1 MELKVYRYTSEFQE
15 RILLHRIYLKKED
28 VSLEALLV
36 LADIRNR
43 GRKEPGKKNRIPFG
57 TLSFS
62 VLLAKDGFFFDSY
75 LNQAEVK
82 RLFSD
87 PFKTAVH
94 VRMDKLFKGLHADEK
109 LLSLSKEGLLS
120 YYRKEERNP
129 YSLLVKRLSL
139 PLSSPLPELG
149 LRREISLEKVE
160 SAYSLISNSRTGI
173 DFYLG
178 TPLKKDPFY
187 SLSKTSSPI
196 PEENRGSFPAD
207 AIVEKEGLSYDRLC
221 YVYERP
227 EIKTEKERKEREV
240 LSLRLSS
247 FYENLFKK
255 ELGSK
260 VVVARKM
267 LSSKYSLL
275 SFQCE
280 AKKRN
285 RFKDRIASL
294 LEGKDFDF
302 GSYFESSYNQ
312 IRTRQVLFNEDPSL
326 LLKRISENACFSLS
340 DGDEDYFSPLDRHKE
355 NVRKQKKDRKKIHQY
370 IFLAKETVK

>member
-15 RILLHRIYLKKED
+15 RLLLHRIYLKKED
-28 VSLEALLV
+28 VSLETLLV
-36 LADIRNR
+36 LADIR
-43 GRKEPGKKNRIPFG
+43 GRSLQEPGKKNRIPFG

-62 VLLAKDGFFFDSY
+62 VLLAKDGYFFDAY

-87 PFKTAVH
+87 PFKKAVC
-94 VRMDKLFKGLHADEK
+94 VRMDKIEKEVPMDEK

-120 YYRKEERNP
+120 YYRNEEKNP
-129 YSLLVKRLSL
+129 ENLFAKMLSL

-149 LRREISLEKVE
+149 LRREVSLERVK
-160 SAYSLISNSRTGI
+160 SAYSLISNSMTGV

-178 TPLKKDPFY
+178 TSLKKDPFY
-187 SLSKTSSPI
+187 SLSKLSTVI
-196 PEENRGSFPAD
+196 PEEGLSSFPED
-207 AIVEKEGLSYDRLC
+207 KMVEEDGLPYDRLC
-221 YVYERP
+221 FVYERP

-240 LSLRLSS
+240 FSLRVSS
-247 FYENLFKK
+247 WYENLFKN

-260 VVVARKM
+260 VVVSRKM
-267 LSSKYSLL
+267 LTPKYSLL
-275 SFQCE
+275 SCQCE

-285 RFKDRIASL
+285 RFKDRIISL
-294 LEGKDFDF
+294 LQKEEQDI

-312 IRTRQVLFNEDPSL
+312 IRTRQVLFNEEPSL

-340 DGDEDYFSPLDRHKE
+340 DGDEDYFSPLDRKKKSI
-355 NVRKQKKDRKKIHQY
+355 RQQQKDRKKIHQY
-370 IFLAKETVK
+370 IFLSKENA

>member
-15 RILLHRIYLKKED
+15 RLLLHRIYLKKED

-36 LADIRNR
+36 LADIINR
-43 GRKEPGKKNRIPFG
+43 SLQEPGKKNRIPFG

-62 VLLAKDGFFFDSY
+62 VLLAKDGYFFDAY

-87 PFKTAVH
+87 PFKKAVC
-94 VRMDKLFKGLHADEK
+94 VRMDKIEKEVPMDEK

-120 YYRKEERNP
+120 YYRNEEKNP
-129 YSLLVKRLSL
+129 ENLFSKMLSL

-149 LRREISLEKVE
+149 LRREVSLEMVK
-160 SAYSLISNSRTGI
+160 SAYSLISNSMTGV

-178 TPLKKDPFY
+178 TSVKKDPFY
-187 SLSKTSSPI
+187 SLSKLSTVIS
-196 PEENRGSFPAD
+196 E
-207 AIVEKEGLSYDRLC
+207 EGLSSFPEDKMVEEEGLPYDRLC
-221 YVYERP
+221 FVYERP

-240 LSLRLSS
+240 FSLRVSS
-247 FYENLFKK
+247 WYENLFKK

-260 VVVARKM
+260 VVVSRKM
-267 LSSKYSLL
+267 LTPKYSLL
-275 SFQCE
+275 SCQCE

-285 RFKDRIASL
+285 RFKDRIISL
-294 LEGKDFDF
+294 LQKEEQDI

-312 IRTRQVLFNEDPSL
+312 IRTRQVLFNEEPSL

-340 DGDEDYFSPLDRHKE
+340 DGDEDYFSPLDRKKE
-355 NVRKQKKDRKKIHQY
+355 SIRKQQKDRKKIHQY
-370 IFLAKETVK
+370 IFLSKENA

>member
-15 RILLHRIYLKKED
+15 RLLLHRIYLKKED
-28 VSLEALLV
+28 VSLETLLV
-36 LADIRNR
+36 LADIR
-43 GRKEPGKKNRIPFG
+43 GRSLQEPGKKNRIPFG

-62 VLLAKDGFFFDSY
+62 VLLAKDGYFFDAY

-87 PFKTAVH
+87 PFKKAVC
-94 VRMDKLFKGLHADEK
+94 VRMDKIEKEVPMDEK

-120 YYRKEERNP
+120 YYRNEEKNP
-129 YSLLVKRLSL
+129 ENLFAKMLSL

-149 LRREISLEKVE
+149 LRREVSLERVK
-160 SAYSLISNSRTGI
+160 SAYSLISNSMTGV

-178 TPLKKDPFY
+178 TSLKKDPFY
-187 SLSKTSSPI
+187 SLSKLSTVI
-196 PEENRGSFPAD
+196 PEE
-207 AIVEKEGLSYDRLC
+207 GLSSVPEDKMVEEDGLPYDRLC
-221 YVYERP
+221 FVYERP

-240 LSLRLSS
+240 FSLRVSS
-247 FYENLFKK
+247 WYENLFKN

-260 VVVARKM
+260 VVVSRKM
-267 LSSKYSLL
+267 LTPKYSLL
-275 SFQCE
+275 SCQCE

-285 RFKDRIASL
+285 RFKDRIISL
-294 LEGKDFDF
+294 LQKEEQDI

-312 IRTRQVLFNEDPSL
+312 IRTRQVLFNEEPSL

-340 DGDEDYFSPLDRHKE
+340 DGDEDYFSPLDRKKKSI
-355 NVRKQKKDRKKIHQY
+355 RQQQKDRKKIHQY
-370 IFLAKETVK
+370 IFLSKENA

>member
-15 RILLHRIYLKKED
+15 RLLLHRIYLKKED

-36 LADIRNR
+36 LADIINR
-43 GRKEPGKKNRIPFG
+43 SLEEPGKNNRIPFG

-62 VLLAKDGFFFDSY
+62 VLLAKDGYFFDAY

-87 PFKTAVH
+87 PFKKAVC
-94 VRMDKLFKGLHADEK
+94 VRMDKIEKEVPMDEK

-120 YYRKEERNP
+120 YYRNEEKNP
-129 YSLLVKRLSL
+129 ENLFSMMLSL

-149 LRREISLEKVE
+149 LRREVSLERVK
-160 SAYSLISNSRTGI
+160 SAYSLISNSKTGV

-178 TPLKKDPFY
+178 TSLKKDPFY
-187 SLSKTSSPI
+187 SLSKLSTMI
-196 PEENRGSFPAD
+196 PEEGLSSFPED
-207 AIVEKEGLSYDRLC
+207 KMVEEDGLPYDRLC
-221 YVYERP
+221 FVYERP

-240 LSLRLSS
+240 FSLRVSS
-247 FYENLFKK
+247 WYENLFKK

-260 VVVARKM
+260 VVVSRKM
-267 LSSKYSLL
+267 LTPKYSLL
-275 SFQCE
+275 SCQCE

-285 RFKDRIASL
+285 RFKDRIISL
-294 LEGKDFDF
+294 LQKEEQDI

-312 IRTRQVLFNEDPSL
+312 IRTRQVLFNEEPSL

-340 DGDEDYFSPLDRHKE
+340 DGDEDYFSPLDRKKE
-355 NVRKQKKDRKKIHQY
+355 SIRQQQKDRKKIHQY
-370 IFLAKETVK
+370 IFLSKENA

>member
-15 RILLHRIYLKKED
+15 RLLLHRIYLKKED

-36 LADIRNR
+36 LADIINR
-43 GRKEPGKKNRIPFG
+43 SLQEPGKKNRIPFG

-62 VLLAKDGFFFDSY
+62 VLLAKDGYFFDAY

-87 PFKTAVH
+87 PFKKAVC
-94 VRMDKLFKGLHADEK
+94 VRMDKIEKEVPMDEK

-120 YYRKEERNP
+120 YYRNEEKNP
-129 YSLLVKRLSL
+129 ENLLSKMLSL

-149 LRREISLEKVE
+149 LRREVSLEMVK
-160 SAYSLISNSRTGI
+160 SAYSLISNSKTGV

-178 TPLKKDPFY
+178 TSLKKDPFY
-187 SLSKTSSPI
+187 SLSKLSTVI
-196 PEENRGSFPAD
+196 PEEGLSSFPED
-207 AIVEKEGLSYDRLC
+207 KMVEEDGLPYDRLC
-221 YVYERP
+221 FVYERP

-240 LSLRLSS
+240 FSLRVSS
-247 FYENLFKK
+247 WYENLFKK

-260 VVVARKM
+260 VVVSRKM
-267 LSSKYSLL
+267 LTPKYSLL
-275 SFQCE
+275 SCQCE

-285 RFKDRIASL
+285 RFKDRIISL
-294 LEGKDFDF
+294 LQKEEQDI

-312 IRTRQVLFNEDPSL
+312 IRTRQVLFNEEPSL

-340 DGDEDYFSPLDRHKE
+340 DGDEDYFSPLDRKKE
-355 NVRKQKKDRKKIHQY
+355 SIRQQQKDRKKIHQY
-370 IFLAKETVK
+370 IFLSKENA

>member
-15 RILLHRIYLKKED
+15 RLLLHRIYLKKED

-36 LADIRNR
+36 LADIINR
-43 GRKEPGKKNRIPFG
+43 SLQEPGKKNRIPFG

-62 VLLAKDGFFFDSY
+62 VLLAKDGYFFDAY

-87 PFKTAVH
+87 PFKKAVC
-94 VRMDKLFKGLHADEK
+94 VRMDKIEKEVPMDEK

-120 YYRKEERNP
+120 YYRNEEKNP
-129 YSLLVKRLSL
+129 ENLFSKMLSL

-149 LRREISLEKVE
+149 LRREVSLEMVK
-160 SAYSLISNSRTGI
+160 SAYSLISNSMTGV

-178 TPLKKDPFY
+178 TSVKKDPFY
-187 SLSKTSSPI
+187 SLSKLSTVI
-196 PEENRGSFPAD
+196 PEEGLSSFPED
-207 AIVEKEGLSYDRLC
+207 KMVEEDGLPYDRLC
-221 YVYERP
+221 FVYERP

-240 LSLRLSS
+240 FSLRVSS
-247 FYENLFKK
+247 WYENLFKK

-260 VVVARKM
+260 VVVSRKM
-267 LSSKYSLL
+267 LTPKYSLL
-275 SFQCE
+275 SCQCE

-285 RFKDRIASL
+285 RFKDRIISL
-294 LEGKDFDF
+294 LQKEEQDI

-312 IRTRQVLFNEDPSL
+312 IRTRQVLFNEEPSL

-340 DGDEDYFSPLDRHKE
+340 DGDEDYFSPLDRKKE
-355 NVRKQKKDRKKIHQY
+355 SIRKQQKDRKKIHQY
-370 IFLAKETVK
+370 IFLSKENA

>member
-15 RILLHRIYLKKED
+15 RLLLHRIYLKKED
-28 VSLEALLV
+28 VSLEALLI
-36 LADIRNR
+36 LADIR
-43 GRKEPGKKNRIPFG
+43 GRSLQEPGKKNRIPFG

-62 VLLAKDGFFFDSY
+62 ALLAKDGYFFDAY

-87 PFKTAVH
+87 PFKKAVC
-94 VRMDKLFKGLHADEK
+94 VRMDKIEKEVPMDEK

-120 YYRKEERNP
+120 YYRNEEKNP
-129 YSLLVKRLSL
+129 ENLFAKMLSL

-149 LRREISLEKVE
+149 LRREVSLERVK
-160 SAYSLISNSRTGI
+160 SAYSLISNSKTGV

-178 TPLKKDPFY
+178 TSLKKDPFY
-187 SLSKTSSPI
+187 SLSKLSTVI
-196 PEENRGSFPAD
+196 PEEGLSSFPED
-207 AIVEKEGLSYDRLC
+207 KIVEEEGLPYDRLC
-221 YVYERP
+221 FVYERP

-240 LSLRLSS
+240 FSLRVSS
-247 FYENLFKK
+247 CYENLFKK

-260 VVVARKM
+260 VVVSRKM
-267 LSSKYSLL
+267 LTPKYSLL
-275 SFQCE
+275 SCKCE

-285 RFKDRIASL
+285 RFKDRIISL
-294 LEGKDFDF
+294 LQKEEQDI

-312 IRTRQVLFNEDPSL
+312 IRTRQVLFNEEPSL

-340 DGDEDYFSPLDRHKE
+340 DGDEDYFSPLDRKKE
-355 NVRKQKKDRKKIHQY
+355 SIRQQQKDRKKIHQY
-370 IFLAKETVK
+370 IFLSKENA

>member
-15 RILLHRIYLKKED
+15 RLLLHRIYLKKED

-36 LADIRNR
+36 LADIINR
-43 GRKEPGKKNRIPFG
+43 SLQEPGKKNRIPFG

-62 VLLAKDGFFFDSY
+62 VLLAKDGYFFDAY

-87 PFKTAVH
+87 PFKKAVC
-94 VRMDKLFKGLHADEK
+94 VRMDKIEKEVPMDEK

-120 YYRKEERNP
+120 YYRNEEKNP
-129 YSLLVKRLSL
+129 ENLFSKMLSL

-149 LRREISLEKVE
+149 LRREVSLEMVK
-160 SAYSLISNSRTGI
+160 SAYSLISNSMTGV

-178 TPLKKDPFY
+178 TSVKKDPFY
-187 SLSKTSSPI
+187 SLSKLSTVI
-196 PEENRGSFPAD
+196 PEEGLSSFPED
-207 AIVEKEGLSYDRLC
+207 KMVEEEGLPYDRLC
-221 YVYERP
+221 FVYERP

-240 LSLRLSS
+240 FSLRVSS
-247 FYENLFKK
+247 WYENLFKK

-260 VVVARKM
+260 VVVSRKM
-267 LSSKYSLL
+267 LTPKYSLL
-275 SFQCE
+275 SCQCE

-285 RFKDRIASL
+285 RFKDRIISL
-294 LEGKDFDF
+294 LQKEEQDI

-312 IRTRQVLFNEDPSL
+312 IRTRQVLFNEEPSL

-340 DGDEDYFSPLDRHKE
+340 DGDEDYFSPLDRKKE
-355 NVRKQKKDRKKIHQY
+355 SIRKQQKDRKKIHQY
-370 IFLAKETVK
+370 IFLSKENA

>member
-15 RILLHRIYLKKED
+15 RLLLHRIYLKKED

-36 LADIRNR
+36 LADIINR
-43 GRKEPGKKNRIPFG
+43 SLQEPGKKNRIPFG

-62 VLLAKDGFFFDSY
+62 VLLAKDGYFFDAY

-87 PFKTAVH
+87 PFKKAVC
-94 VRMDKLFKGLHADEK
+94 VRMDKIEKEVPMDEK

-120 YYRKEERNP
+120 YYRNEEKNP
-129 YSLLVKRLSL
+129 ENLFSKMLSL

-149 LRREISLEKVE
+149 LRREVSLEMVK
-160 SAYSLISNSRTGI
+160 SAYSLISNSKTGV

-178 TPLKKDPFY
+178 TSVKKDPFY
-187 SLSKTSSPI
+187 SLSKLSTVIS
-196 PEENRGSFPAD
+196 E
-207 AIVEKEGLSYDRLC
+207 EGLSSFPEDKMVEEDGLPYDRLC
-221 YVYERP
+221 FVYERP
-227 EIKTEKERKEREV
+227 EIKTEKERKKREV
-240 LSLRLSS
+240 FSLRVSS
-247 FYENLFKK
+247 WYENLFKK

-260 VVVARKM
+260 VVVSRKM
-267 LSSKYSLL
+267 LTPKYSLL
-275 SFQCE
+275 SCQCE

-285 RFKDRIASL
+285 RFKDRIISL
-294 LEGKDFDF
+294 LQKEEQDI

-312 IRTRQVLFNEDPSL
+312 IRTRQVLFNEEPSL

-340 DGDEDYFSPLDRHKE
+340 DGDEDYFSPLDRKKE
-355 NVRKQKKDRKKIHQY
+355 SIRQQQKDRKKIHQY
-370 IFLAKETVK
+370 IFLSKENA

>member
-15 RILLHRIYLKKED
+15 RLLLHRIYLKKED

-36 LADIRNR
+36 LADIINR
-43 GRKEPGKKNRIPFG
+43 SLQEPGKKNRIPFG

-62 VLLAKDGFFFDSY
+62 VLRAKDGYFFDAY

-87 PFKTAVH
+87 SFKKAVC
-94 VRMDKLFKGLHADEK
+94 VRMDKIEKEVPMDEK

-120 YYRKEERNP
+120 YYRNEEKNP
-129 YSLLVKRLSL
+129 ENLFSKMLSL

-149 LRREISLEKVE
+149 LRREVSLEMVK
-160 SAYSLISNSRTGI
+160 SAYSLISNSKTGV

-178 TPLKKDPFY
+178 TSLKKDPFY
-187 SLSKTSSPI
+187 SLSKLSTVIS
-196 PEENRGSFPAD
+196 E
-207 AIVEKEGLSYDRLC
+207 EGLSSFPEDKMVEEDGLPYDRLC
-221 YVYERP
+221 FVYERP

-240 LSLRLSS
+240 FSLRVSS
-247 FYENLFKK
+247 WYENLFKK

-260 VVVARKM
+260 VVVSRKM
-267 LSSKYSLL
+267 LTPKYSLL
-275 SFQCE
+275 SCQCE

-285 RFKDRIASL
+285 RFKDRIISL
-294 LEGKDFDF
+294 LQKEEQDI

-312 IRTRQVLFNEDPSL
+312 IRTRQVLFNEEPSL

-340 DGDEDYFSPLDRHKE
+340 DGDEDYFSPLDRKKE
-355 NVRKQKKDRKKIHQY
+355 SIRQQQKDRKKIHQY
-370 IFLAKETVK
+370 IFLSKENA

>member
-15 RILLHRIYLKKED
+15 RLLLHRIYLKKED

-36 LADIRNR
+36 LADIINR
-43 GRKEPGKKNRIPFG
+43 SLQEPGKKNRIPFG

-62 VLLAKDGFFFDSY
+62 VLLAKDGYFFDAY

-87 PFKTAVH
+87 PFKKAVC
-94 VRMDKLFKGLHADEK
+94 VRMDKIEKEVPMDEK

-120 YYRKEERNP
+120 YYRNEEKNP
-129 YSLLVKRLSL
+129 ENLFSKMLSL

-149 LRREISLEKVE
+149 LRREVSLEMVK
-160 SAYSLISNSRTGI
+160 SAYSLISNSKTGV

-178 TPLKKDPFY
+178 TSVKKDPFY
-187 SLSKTSSPI
+187 SLSKLSTVI
-196 PEENRGSFPAD
+196 PEEGLSSFPED
-207 AIVEKEGLSYDRLC
+207 KMVEEDGLPYDRLC
-221 YVYERP
+221 FVYERP

-240 LSLRLSS
+240 FSLRVSS
-247 FYENLFKK
+247 WYENLFKK

-260 VVVARKM
+260 VVVSRKM
-267 LSSKYSLL
+267 LTPKYSLL
-275 SFQCE
+275 SCQCE

-285 RFKDRIASL
+285 RFKDRIISL
-294 LEGKDFDF
+294 LQKEEQDI

-312 IRTRQVLFNEDPSL
+312 IRTRQVLFNEEPSL

-340 DGDEDYFSPLDRHKE
+340 DGDEDYFSPLDRKKE
-355 NVRKQKKDRKKIHQY
+355 SIRKQQKDRKKIHQY
-370 IFLAKETVK
+370 IFLSKENA

>member
-15 RILLHRIYLKKED
+15 RLLLHRIYLKKED

-36 LADIRNR
+36 LADIINR
-43 GRKEPGKKNRIPFG
+43 SLQEPGKKNRIPFG

-62 VLLAKDGFFFDSY
+62 VLLAKDGYFFDAY

-87 PFKTAVH
+87 PFKKAVC
-94 VRMDKLFKGLHADEK
+94 VRMDKIEKEVPRDEK

-120 YYRKEERNP
+120 YYRNEEKNP
-129 YSLLVKRLSL
+129 ENLFSKMISL

-149 LRREISLEKVE
+149 LRREVSLERVK
-160 SAYSLISNSRTGI
+160 SAHSLISNSMTGV

-178 TPLKKDPFY
+178 TSVKKDPFY
-187 SLSKTSSPI
+187 SLSKLSTVI
-196 PEENRGSFPAD
+196 PEEGLSSFPED
-207 AIVEKEGLSYDRLC
+207 KMVEEDGLPYDRLC
-221 YVYERP
+221 FVYERP

-240 LSLRLSS
+240 FSLRVSS
-247 FYENLFKK
+247 WYENLFKK

-260 VVVARKM
+260 VVVSRKM
-267 LSSKYSLL
+267 LTPKYSLL
-275 SFQCE
+275 SCQCE

-285 RFKDRIASL
+285 RFKDRIISL
-294 LEGKDFDF
+294 LQKEEQDI

-312 IRTRQVLFNEDPSL
+312 IRTRQVLFNEEPSL

-340 DGDEDYFSPLDRHKE
+340 DGDEDYFSPLDRKKE
-355 NVRKQKKDRKKIHQY
+355 SIRQQQKDRKKIHQY
-370 IFLAKETVK
+370 IFLSKENA

>member
-15 RILLHRIYLKKED
+15 RLLLHRIYLKKED

-36 LADIRNR
+36 LADIINR
-43 GRKEPGKKNRIPFG
+43 SLQEPGKKNRIPFG

-62 VLLAKDGFFFDSY
+62 VLLAKDGYFFDAY

-87 PFKTAVH
+87 PFKKAVC
-94 VRMDKLFKGLHADEK
+94 VRMDKIEKEVPMDEK

-120 YYRKEERNP
+120 YYRNEEKNP
-129 YSLLVKRLSL
+129 ENLFSKMLSL

-149 LRREISLEKVE
+149 LRREVSLEMVK
-160 SAYSLISNSRTGI
+160 SAYSLISNSMTGV

-178 TPLKKDPFY
+178 TSVKKDPFY
-187 SLSKTSSPI
+187 SLSKLSTVI
-196 PEENRGSFPAD
+196 PEEGLSSFPED
-207 AIVEKEGLSYDRLC
+207 KMVEEDELPYDRLC
-221 YVYERP
+221 FVYERP

-240 LSLRLSS
+240 FSLRVSS
-247 FYENLFKK
+247 WYENLFKK

-260 VVVARKM
+260 VVVSRKM
-267 LSSKYSLL
+267 LTPKYSLL
-275 SFQCE
+275 SCQCE

-285 RFKDRIASL
+285 RFKDRIISL
-294 LEGKDFDF
+294 LQKEEQDI

-312 IRTRQVLFNEDPSL
+312 IRTRQVLFNEEPSL

-340 DGDEDYFSPLDRHKE
+340 DGDEDYFSPLDRKKE
-355 NVRKQKKDRKKIHQY
+355 SIRKQQKDRKKIHQY
-370 IFLAKETVK
+370 IFLSKENA

>member
-15 RILLHRIYLKKED
+15 RLLLHRIYLKKED

-36 LADIRNR
+36 LADIINR
-43 GRKEPGKKNRIPFG
+43 SLEEPGKKNRIPFG

-62 VLLAKDGFFFDSY
+62 VLLAKDGYFFDAY

-87 PFKTAVH
+87 PFKKAVC
-94 VRMDKLFKGLHADEK
+94 VRMDKIEKEVPMDEK

-120 YYRKEERNP
+120 YYRNEEKNP
-129 YSLLVKRLSL
+129 ENLFSKMLSL

-149 LRREISLEKVE
+149 LRREVSLEMVK
-160 SAYSLISNSRTGI
+160 SAYSLISNSMTGV

-178 TPLKKDPFY
+178 TSVKKDPFY
-187 SLSKTSSPI
+187 SLSKLSTVIS
-196 PEENRGSFPAD
+196 E
-207 AIVEKEGLSYDRLC
+207 EGLSSFPEDKMVEEEGLPYDRLC
-221 YVYERP
+221 FVYERP

-240 LSLRLSS
+240 FSLRVSS
-247 FYENLFKK
+247 WYENLFKK

-260 VVVARKM
+260 VVVSRKM
-267 LSSKYSLL
+267 LTPKYSLL
-275 SFQCE
+275 SCQCE

-285 RFKDRIASL
+285 RFKDRIISL
-294 LEGKDFDF
+294 LQKEEQDI

-312 IRTRQVLFNEDPSL
+312 IRTRQVLFNEEPSL

-340 DGDEDYFSPLDRHKE
+340 DGDEDYFSPLDRKKE
-355 NVRKQKKDRKKIHQY
+355 SIRQQQKDRKKIHQY
-370 IFLAKETVK
+370 IFLSKENA